1 MQEVDMADLND
12 LKEAADKAKELAKK
26 AGITEADIDKAK
38 DKAIDMA
45 KDFVEKKTGK

>member
-1 MQEVDMADLND
+1 MADLNELQD
-12 LKEAADKAKELAKK
+12 AADKANELAKK